1 MVGRRTI
8 GTWKSPTASGCLH
21 FFFVCGCVCVC
32 VEQEKTVF
40 VDLSRPVLSV
50 PRSPEQ
56 RGSIVSL
63 SCVLR
68 ALFVVDRV
76 YTDIHSLYSNLSR

>member
-21 FFFVCGCVCVC
+21 FFYVWVCVCVC